1 MFRIWNIRYRCR
13 SGIRIGRPWRIPH
26 SNWDC
31 MLNFDRPYK
40 YSGGGRTGGGIAH
53 TDSKPAVP
61 FPGRAASFA
70 GSGAE
75 ADNFSEDMVSD
86 LN

>member
-1 MFRIWNIRYRCR
+1 
-13 SGIRIGRPWRIPH
+13 
-26 SNWDC
+26 
-31 MLNFDRPYK
+31 MLNSDRPCK
-40 YSGGGRTGGGIAH
+40 YCGGGRTDGGTAH
-53 TDSKPAVP
+53 SGSKPAVP

-75 ADNFSEDMVSD
+75 ADNFSEDTVSD

>member
-1 MFRIWNIRYRCR
+1 
-13 SGIRIGRPWRIPH
+13 
-26 SNWDC
+26 
-31 MLNFDRPYK
+31 MLNSDRPYK

-53 TDSKPAVP
+53 SASKPAAP

-75 ADNFSEDMVSD
+75 ADNFSEDTVSD

>member
-1 MFRIWNIRYRCR
+1 
-13 SGIRIGRPWRIPH
+13 
-26 SNWDC
+26 
-31 MLNFDRPYK
+31 MLNSDRPYK

-53 TDSKPAVP
+53 SGSKPAVP

-70 GSGAE
+70 GLGAE
-75 ADNFSEDMVSD
+75 ADNFSEDTVSD